1 MKGGMRGGV
10 RGVGCADG
18 VRGVVRGDGPRRGS
32 SGVGRMGGIGS
43 RLSLHAFLLRV
54 DGTLARLRR
63 AEGRQ

>member
-1 MKGGMRGGV
+1 MGLEV
-10 RGVGCADG
+10 WGCADG
-18 VRGVVRGDGPRRGS
+18 VRGVRGEGPRRDS
-32 SGVGRMGGIGS
+32 SGVARMGGIGS

>member
-18 VRGVVRGDGPRRGS
+18 VRGVRGEGPRRGS
-32 SGVGRMGGIGS
+32 SGVARMGEIGS